1 MMTAILNIELNHEN
15 EDFDLF
21 DINNLPNNLWGSL
34 RIKLEFYRIIE
45 RISFGIKIKS
55 KNKAILALNIVI
67 SASCDTDL
75 NSENNKGVKHN
86 IISIVV
92 FKIAE
97 PV

>member
-1 MMTAILNIELNHEN
+1 M
-15 EDFDLF
+15 
-21 DINNLPNNLWGSL
+21 
-34 RIKLEFYRIIE
+34 
-45 RISFGIKIKS
+45 
-55 KNKAILALNIVI
+55 LALNIVI

-86 IISIVV
+86 IMRSVV

>member
-1 MMTAILNIELNHEN
+1 MGFFKDKIE
-15 EDFDLF
+15 
-21 DINNLPNNLWGSL
+21 S
-34 RIKLEFYRIIE
+34 YRIIK

>member
-1 MMTAILNIELNHEN
+1 MKILIFLKLII
-15 EDFDLF
+15 FPIIF
-21 DINNLPNNLWGSL
+21 GVFL
-34 RIKLEFYRIIE
+34 RIKLESYRIIE
-45 RISFGIKIKS
+45 RISFGRKIKS

-86 IISIVV
+86 IISSVV